1 MTDLELAW
9 QINTLNA
16 AYVRTID
23 SDALEA
29 WPDYFTA
36 DCLYNITSD
45 DNYRKGL
52 EAGIFYADSRG
63 MLKDRIS
70 ALRQANIFEGHRY
83 RHMLGM
89 SAVLSHDSSESHTQT
104 RAETPFATYRIMRD
118 GRTDLFVTG
127 RYVDRI
133 VHDDTGLRF
142 AERIVVCDSS
152 VFDTLLVIP
161 L

>member
-16 AYVRTID
+16 AYARTID
-23 SDALEA
+23 TDALEA
-29 WPDYFTA
+29 WPAYFTA
-36 DCLYNITSD
+36 DCLYNITSE
-45 DNYRKGL
+45 DNHSKGL
-52 EAGIFYADSRG
+52 VAGIFYADSRG

-89 SAVLSHDSSESHTQT
+89 SAVLSHDGNET
-104 RAETPFATYRIMRD
+104 RAETPFVTYRIMRD

-127 RYVDRI
+127 RYIDRI
-133 VHDDTGLRF
+133 VHGDTQMQF

>member
-16 AYVRTID
+16 DYARTID
-23 SDALEA
+23 TDALEA
-29 WPDYFTA
+29 WPAYFTN

-63 MLKDRIS
+63 MLKDRVS
-70 ALRQANIFEGHRY
+70 ALRQANIFEAHRY

-89 SAVLSHDSSESHTQT
+89 AALLGHDGDGIRT
-104 RAETPFATYRIMRD
+104 ETPFATYRIMRD

-133 VHDDTGLRF
+133 VQGDTRLQF